1 MKGDCRIFLDSI
13 DWLKVSSSSHMVIS
27 EFSRETGS
35 SSPGDCGTTIGQPI
49 QGFVL
54 NLGGVVDEGRVGF
67 ARLQMLTIL
76 VNFVAETIHLDVG
89 GMTCDGCSSR
99 VKSILEG
106 VSGVSSAEVSHIDG
120 SAVVQHDGASREELS
135 ESVRSIGYLVDGL
148 SEDFHWRDG
157 SVWKKSAN
165 NTKWCLV
172 GCSIG
177 DFGTIAAFQFVFTDS
192 GWSPMMIM
200 ALAMFNGI
208 LTSIALETA
217 ILSAQMALGEA
228 FRVAIG
234 MSLISMISMEAAMN
248 AVDLILT
255 GGAKLTWWVI
265 LPMLVAGFLTPWP
278 YNYWRLKKYG
288 VACH

>member
-1 MKGDCRIFLDSI
+1 MKGDPSIFLDSI
-13 DWLKVSSSSHMVIS
+13 DWLNVSSPSHMLIR

-35 SSPGDCGTTIGQPI
+35 SSPGDCGTTIEQAI
-49 QGFVL
+49 QEFVL
-54 NLGGVVDEGRVGF
+54 NLGGVDEGGRVGF
-67 ARLQMLTIL
+67 ARLQMLPAL
-76 VNFVAETIHLDVG
+76 VSIMAETIRLDVG

-99 VKSILEG
+99 VKNVLEG

-120 SAVVQHDGASREELS
+120 SAVIQHDGASREDLS

-148 SEDFHWRDG
+148 AEDFHWRDG

-165 NTKWCLV
+165 NTKWCLI

-208 LTSIALETA
+208 LTSIALETI
-217 ILSAQMALGEA
+217 ILSAQMALNEA

-248 AVDLILT
+248 AVDLVLT